1 MRIGEAKQRDVGKKR
16 ARVGPEAMDFLKAVS
31 GDVVEI
37 MGSRTSCAII
47 WPADEDEK
55 FPDIIRIDGQTR
67 KNVGGTLNDIVKIR
81 KVSSKIAKAVTLTPV
96 NDSVT
101 VDKEFTDFV
110 KNRLKGLP
118 VTHGDEISVMILG
131 NSMDFKIT
139 KTTPKGVI
147 KIDKT
152 TEMSISKETSIDRK
166 IRVTYEEV

>member
-16 ARVGPEAMDFLKAVS
+16 ARVGPEAMDFLRAEP
-31 GDVVEI
+31 GDVIEI
-37 MGSRTSCAII
+37 MGSRTSCAVI
-47 WPADEDEK
+47 WPVDEDEK

-81 KVSSKIAKAVTLTPV
+81 KVASKIAKTITLTPL

-118 VTHGDEISVMILG
+118 IAHGDEIAVMILG

-139 KTTPKGVI
+139 KTIPKGI
-147 KIDKT
+147 IDIDRT
-152 TEMSISKETSIDRK
+152 TELNISTETID
-166 IRVTYEEV
+166 